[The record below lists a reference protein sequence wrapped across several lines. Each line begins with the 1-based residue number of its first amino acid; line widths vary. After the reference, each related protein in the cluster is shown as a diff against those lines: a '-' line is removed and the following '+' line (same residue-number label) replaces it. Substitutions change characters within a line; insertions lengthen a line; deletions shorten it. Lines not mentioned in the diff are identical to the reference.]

1 MLAHNVVKCSCQV
14 HRDATKQHSRSTED
28 VPSQACAKPACSNDV
43 AIDDNDIHPSLS
55 PSSSLS
61 GKVDKDAAHH
71 DDEFCDPLGLL
82 GYASDA
88 EDSEAE
94 EDRADNA
101 QAVPATAQFA
111 AAAPKQYA
119 SRAARQVDESRAGFR
134 QEWLQTYIAKWKAS
148 STRGRYLG
156 KWAQEMRPVLADMEL
171 EFSIHKQ

>member
-28 VPSQACAKPACSNDV
+28 VPSQACAKPARSND
-43 AIDDNDIHPSLS
+43 ADDNDMQSSLS

-61 GKVDKDAAHH
+61 GKVDKDAHH

-119 SRAARQVDESRAGFR
+119 SRAARQVDGSCAGFR
-134 QEWLQTYIAKWKAS
+134 QEWLQTYIAKWKAN

-156 KWAQEMRPVLADMEL
+156 KWAQDMRPVRADMEL